1 MYVYICQL
9 HRCKTFP
16 LENAVK
22 VLPHTHTHTHTHTE
36 RERERERE
44 KERKR
49 ENAKTHRDSYERN
62 SAEASSK
69 YPARKGISFH
79 PLHIKGLI
87 VSCWRP
93 LNGQTFRPGCQVRMW
108 ILHTKIQDGVQNG
121 RQKDEFSNFSHIG
134 VKDLHKYTY
143 FCVVL
148 LRSNLKSI
156 IRL

>member
-1 MYVYICQL
+1 MQNFVE
-9 HRCKTFP
+9 KTC
-16 LENAVK
+16 
-22 VLPHTHTHTHTHTE
+22 
-36 RERERERE
+36 
-44 KERKR
+44 
-49 ENAKTHRDSYERN
+49 

-69 YPARKGISFH
+69 YPARKTISFH

-134 VKDLHKYTY
+134 VKDLHKYTHFMLFY
-143 FCVVL
+143 SEVTC
-148 LRSNLKSI
+148 KA
-156 IRL
+156 

>member
-1 MYVYICQL
+1 MLFIHLYMDKN
-9 HRCKTFP
+9 KTAI
-16 LENAVK
+16 L
-22 VLPHTHTHTHTHTE
+22 
-36 RERERERE
+36 
-44 KERKR
+44 
-49 ENAKTHRDSYERN
+49 Y
-62 SAEASSK
+62 SADASSN
-69 YPARKGISFH
+69 YPARKATWFH

-143 FCVVL
+143 SMLFYSEVTY
-148 LRSNLKSI
+148 KA
-156 IRL
+156 

>member
-1 MYVYICQL
+1 MTV
-9 HRCKTFP
+9 
-16 LENAVK
+16 
-22 VLPHTHTHTHTHTE
+22 
-36 RERERERE
+36 
-44 KERKR
+44 
-49 ENAKTHRDSYERN
+49 

-69 YPARKGISFH
+69 YQARKAISFH

-143 FCVVL
+143 FYVV
-148 LRSNLKSI
+148 
-156 IRL
+156 

>member
-1 MYVYICQL
+1 MIDHTFKIRVVNVQKVVEVP
-9 HRCKTFP
+9 RCGIKS
-16 LENAVK
+16 LDNIS
-22 VLPHTHTHTHTHTE
+22 LII
-36 RERERERE
+36 
-44 KERKR
+44 
-49 ENAKTHRDSYERN
+49 

-69 YPARKGISFH
+69 YLARKGISFH

-87 VSCWRP
+87 VLCWRP

-143 FCVVL
+143 FYVVL